1 MIFKIA
7 LMEVFTISLQAFHL
21 IPIEIKPS
29 ILWGSMPLSLEDPG
43 IEAKQLILVQPA
55 ILSLD
60 GQLNLS
66 FVGKVIY
73 SFLGQ
78 ILRYQMN
85 TLDPVAYQTLNL
97 NQN

>member
-1 MIFKIA
+1 
-7 LMEVFTISLQAFHL
+7 
-21 IPIEIKPS
+21 
-29 ILWGSMPLSLEDPG
+29 MPLSLEDPG
-43 IEAKQLILVQPA
+43 IEAEQLILVQPA
-55 ILSLD
+55 VLSLD